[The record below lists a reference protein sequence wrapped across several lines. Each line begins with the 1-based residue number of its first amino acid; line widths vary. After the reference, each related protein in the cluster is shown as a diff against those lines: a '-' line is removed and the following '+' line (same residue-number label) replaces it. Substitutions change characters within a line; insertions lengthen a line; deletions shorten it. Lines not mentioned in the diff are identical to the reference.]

1 MGGGDSKA
9 FKAIITA
16 AIVGYPLNVKEVQIN
31 KDGTVPDGA
40 SPTGLF
46 PCLET
51 PNGCITESNA
61 ICRYIARA
69 RPQADLYGNSFFSS
83 AQIDSYIDWSLV
95 NLEVPMLL
103 QVLPLMGRMDKNFQ
117 VVKKAQA
124 DFEKGLQRLEADLAV
139 RTFLVGDRLSL
150 ADVII
155 TTILYY
161 PMKFFMDAAYRRKY
175 PNLTRY
181 FSFVVAT
188 PSFFKTVGFFV
199 PCVVAKN
206 PLFAGGKGGKKKN
219 KGGKKQKKKQQ
230 QQPKKKK
237 QQQQKKKPKPEKK
250 KEADPL
256 KAFLNQFRGKKPSMI
271 MDDWKRQ
278 YSNPPGGK
286 SDNYSAMPFFWEN
299 FNPEEYSLFMQD
311 FKYQEEN
318 KIDFMTNNKAKG
330 FMQRSD
336 GIRKYAFG
344 IMQILDDSEA
354 KGYYRLKGVWLFQGT
369 DIKIMELAN
378 PEFETFNW
386 TKIDHTDPAQKQ
398 LVEDYWCSNCE
409 KECDGSMADDWAI
422 FK

>member
-1 MGGGDSKA
+1 MPIY
-9 FKAIITA
+9 F
-16 AIVGYPLNVKEVQIN
+16 
-31 KDGTVPDGA
+31 
-40 SPTGLF
+40 
-46 PCLET
+46 
-51 PNGCITESNA
+51 
-61 ICRYIARA
+61 RA
-69 RPQADLYGNSFFSS
+69 RPQGDLYGHSFFSS
-83 AQIDSYIDWSLV
+83 AQIDSYVDWSLV
-95 NLEVPMLL
+95 NLEVPALL
-103 QVLPLMGRMDKNFQ
+103 LVLPLMGRMEKNFA

-124 DFEKGLQRLEADLAV
+124 DFENGLKRLEADLAL
-139 RTFLVGDRLSL
+139 RTFIVGDRLSL

-155 TTILYY
+155 ATILYY

-219 KGGKKQKKKQQ
+219 KKQQ

-271 MDDWKRQ
+271 LDDWKRQ

-299 FNPEEYSLFMQD
+299 FNPEEYSL
-311 FKYQEEN
+311 
-318 KIDFMTNNKAKG
+318 
-330 FMQRSD
+330 
-336 GIRKYAFG
+336 
-344 IMQILDDSEA
+344 
-354 KGYYRLKGVWLFQGT
+354 
-369 DIKIMELAN
+369 
-378 PEFETFNW
+378 
-386 TKIDHTDPAQKQ
+386 
-398 LVEDYWCSNCE
+398 
-409 KECDGSMADDWAI
+409 
-422 FK
+422 

>member
-1 MGGGDSKA
+1 MG
-9 FKAIITA
+9 ITA

-31 KDGTVPDGA
+31 KDGSVPEGA

-51 PNGCITESNA
+51 PNGCISESNA

-69 RPQADLYGNSFFSS
+69 RPQGDLYGRSFFSS

-95 NLEVPMLL
+95 NLEVPALL
-103 QVLPLMGRMDKNFQ
+103 LVLPLMGRMEKNFT

-124 DFEKGLQRLEADLAV
+124 DFENGLKRLEADLAL
-139 RTFLVGDRLSL
+139 RTFIVGDRLSL

-155 TTILYY
+155 ATILYY

-219 KGGKKQKKKQQ
+219 KGGKKQKKK
-230 QQPKKKK
+230 
-237 QQQQKKKPKPEKK
+237 KPKPEKK

-271 MDDWKRQ
+271 LDDWKRQ

-299 FNPEEYSLFMQD
+299 F
-311 FKYQEEN
+311 
-318 KIDFMTNNKAKG
+318 
-330 FMQRSD
+330 
-336 GIRKYAFG
+336 
-344 IMQILDDSEA
+344 
-354 KGYYRLKGVWLFQGT
+354 
-369 DIKIMELAN
+369 
-378 PEFETFNW
+378 
-386 TKIDHTDPAQKQ
+386 
-398 LVEDYWCSNCE
+398 
-409 KECDGSMADDWAI
+409 
-422 FK
+422 

>member
-1 MGGGDSKA
+1 MPIY
-9 FKAIITA
+9 F
-16 AIVGYPLNVKEVQIN
+16 
-31 KDGTVPDGA
+31 
-40 SPTGLF
+40 
-46 PCLET
+46 
-51 PNGCITESNA
+51 
-61 ICRYIARA
+61 RA
-69 RPQADLYGNSFFSS
+69 RPQGDLYGHSFFSS

-124 DFEKGLQRLEADLAV
+124 DFEKGLQRLEGDLAV

-181 FSFVVAT
+181 FSFVVST
-188 PSFFKTVGFFV
+188 PSFFKTVGFVV

-219 KGGKKQKKKQQ
+219 KGGKKQ
-230 QQPKKKK
+230 KKK

-271 MDDWKRQ
+271 LDDWKRQ

-286 SDNYSAMPFFWEN
+286 SDNYSA
-299 FNPEEYSLFMQD
+299 
-311 FKYQEEN
+311 
-318 KIDFMTNNKAKG
+318 
-330 FMQRSD
+330 
-336 GIRKYAFG
+336 
-344 IMQILDDSEA
+344 
-354 KGYYRLKGVWLFQGT
+354 
-369 DIKIMELAN
+369 
-378 PEFETFNW
+378 
-386 TKIDHTDPAQKQ
+386 
-398 LVEDYWCSNCE
+398 
-409 KECDGSMADDWAI
+409 
-422 FK
+422 